1 MSSISQGFH
10 IPRAAFQTFV
20 KDCYAD
26 QQQWDQIHEMLKDAF
41 LAVPAISHRR
51 LWALRM
57 LALSHQGKN
66 VTVAM
71 GKMKDRDTQ
80 EGFHLN
86 LAWLQHDKPGRQGG
100 NVYTTYLPHPSLEY
114 R

>member
-1 MSSISQGFH
+1 MTCDHSVPS
-10 IPRAAFQTFV
+10 

-26 QQQWDQIHEMLKDAF
+26 HDQWDQIHEMLKDAF
-41 LAVPAISHRR
+41 LAVPASGHRR

-71 GKMKDRDTQ
+71 GKMKDGRD
-80 EGFHLN
+80 GKY
-86 LAWLQHDKPGRQGG
+86 A
-100 NVYTTYLPHPSLEY
+100 
-114 R
+114 